1 VCLNKVPVPS
11 QESEPSCV
19 CVLIKYM
26 YQAKKVSRHVCVSSW
41 LGTGTLLRHTHK
53 TAHFL
58 GLVQVLRVCVLMK
71 YLYQA
76 KKVSRHVY
84 VS

>member
-1 VCLNKVPVPS
+1 MCVCLNEVPVPS
-11 QESEPSCV
+11 QESERSCV
-19 CVLIKYM
+19 CVL
-26 YQAKKVSRHVCVSSW
+26 
-41 LGTGTLLRHTHK
+41 L
-53 TAHFL
+53 
-58 GLVQVLRVCVLMK
+58 K

>member
-1 VCLNKVPVPS
+1 MCMCLNEVPVPS

-19 CVLIKYM
+19 CVL
-26 YQAKKVSRHVCVSSW
+26 
-41 LGTGTLLRHTHK
+41 L
-53 TAHFL
+53 
-58 GLVQVLRVCVLMK
+58 K

-76 KKVSRHVY
+76 NKVSRHVY